1 MPYPTAIT
9 RLQNALDDLEA
20 NIRNDFRAKGTASP
34 QDRRTLKNEIEVAMQ
49 RLDELRGLLVR

>member
-20 NIRNDFRAKGTASP
+20 NIRNDFRGKGTASP
-34 QDRRTLKNEIEVAMQ
+34 QDRRSLKNEIEVAMQ

>member
-20 NIRNDFRAKGTASP
+20 NIRNDVRGKGGSSP
-34 QDRRTLKNEIEVAMQ
+34 QDRRALKNEIEVAMQ
-49 RLDELRGLLVR
+49 RLDELRGLLAR